1 MIEEQYARWTAPLRA
16 NPRAARALLAANKL
30 LTCVGYVAYPLL
42 LALLAASALA
52 GGASAGEL
60 AAAGGVGAG
69 ELATGAAGGAASAEA
84 AGANGDAGAAHTGA
98 LAAWWPLACCVA
110 VPSVLFAACSLFR
123 RVVNAPRPYEAL
135 PIDPLIKKDTRG
147 KSFPSRHAFSMFT
160 IAAAWMTFQPVVGA
174 ALMAAGAFM
183 GGVRVLGGVH
193 YPRDVI
199 AGAASALVLS
209 AAAYALCGLL

>member
-1 MIEEQYARWTAPLRA
+1 MTEEQYARWTAPLRA
-16 NPRAARALLAANKL
+16 HPRAARALLAANKL

-52 GGASAGEL
+52 GGAGAGAGGL
-60 AAAGGVGAG
+60 AAAGAAGAG
-69 ELATGAAGGAASAEA
+69 WFAAGAAGGAAG
-84 AGANGDAGAAHTGA
+84 AGGF
-98 LAAWWPLACCVA
+98 AAWWALACCVA
-110 VPSVLFAACSLFR
+110 VPAALFAACSLLR
-123 RVVNAPRPYEAL
+123 RAVNAPRPYEAL

-147 KSFPSRHAFSMFT
+147 KSFPSRHTFSMFA
-160 IAAAWMTFQPVVGA
+160 IAAAWMTFLPAVGA
-174 ALMAAGAFM
+174 ALMAAGVFM

-193 YPRDVI
+193 YPRDVV